1 MPRDFQGANSTVPN
15 RALQAYLILIGR
27 AVNHQTIQYGELRAR
42 PGIAESDLT
51 GDSRAC
57 VVCVA

>member
-1 MPRDFQGANSTVPN
+1 MTRFGVMKHLKLLEET
-15 RALQAYLILIGR
+15 G
-27 AVNHQTIQYGELRAR
+27 LRAR